1 MTQRK
6 KPKEE
11 TMTAFTNP
19 TSPAMPI
26 LATQPMLEFNA
37 PPTLENLTVISKL
50 GQVAA
55 RVRFTVHTRSIEKYK
70 PSPRHRR
77 ESTRTVE
84 GELELTVRVVGRAQA
99 PIVMTARHVN
109 NVLERSRPPGAFWDQ
124 EDLPKV

>member
-1 MTQRK
+1 
-6 KPKEE
+6 
-11 TMTAFTNP
+11 MTAHTNP
-19 TSPAMPI
+19 ISPAMSI
-26 LATQPMLEFNA
+26 LAAQPMLEFVTPLRALHDA

-55 RVRFTVHTRSIEKYK
+55 RVRFTVHTRCIEKYK

-77 ESTRTVE
+77 EITRTVE

-99 PIVMTARHVN
+99 PIVMTARHAN